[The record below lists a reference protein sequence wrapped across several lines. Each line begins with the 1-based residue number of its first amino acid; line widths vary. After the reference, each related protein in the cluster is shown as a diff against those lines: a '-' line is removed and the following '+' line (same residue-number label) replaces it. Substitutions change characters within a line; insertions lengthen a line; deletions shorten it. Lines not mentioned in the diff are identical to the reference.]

1 MGYAA
6 RAWVGGPFYFLIS
19 ISWMLGRIFNMSFP
33 CIMVRRDDDRN
44 VACAVETLSVE
55 NLPAGE
61 VLIEVT
67 CSSLNYKDALACQ
80 GHPGVMTQ
88 SPHVPG
94 IDAAGHVVESASND
108 FKQGDEVLVTG
119 YGLGSAHWGG
129 YSQFVRVPAE
139 WVVPLPKGLSL
150 DAAMAYGTAGFTA
163 AQSVAAIG
171 HAGIEPGAGEIVV
184 TGATGGVGS
193 LSIGILAKLGYQVAA
208 VTGKP
213 EQEAMLRQLGAQRI
227 LAREEVDETSKKPL
241 LRTRWAGAI
250 DTVGGNV
257 LSTLLRST
265 DHRGCVAACGLV
277 AGIELPLTVYPFIL
291 RGVSLVGIDS
301 AQCPRKE
308 RLEIWDRLA
317 GAWQIEGLEELARSI
332 KLSEV
337 PGEAAAMLAG
347 KTFGRILVRPEE

>member
-1 MGYAA
+1 MSEAA
-6 RAWVGGPFYFLIS
+6 E
-19 ISWMLGRIFNMSFP
+19 NFP
-33 CIMVRRDDDRN
+33 CLMVRRSDKK
-44 VACAVETLSVE
+44 VSCGIELLSTE
-55 NLPAGE
+55 QLPAGE
-61 VLIEVT
+61 VLIEVV

-80 GHPGVMTQ
+80 GHPGVVRNF
-88 SPHVPG
+88 PHVPG
-94 IDAAGHVVESASND
+94 IDAAGHVVESASAD
-108 FKQGDEVLVTG
+108 FKPGDEVLVTG
-119 YGLGSAHWGG
+119 YDLGSAHWGG
-129 YSQFVRVPAE
+129 YSQFVRVPAD
-139 WVVPLPKGLSL
+139 WAVPMPKGLSL
-150 DAAMAYGTAGFTA
+150 DQAMIYGTAGFTA
-163 AQSVAAIG
+163 AQSVAAIQ
-171 HAGIEPGAGEIVV
+171 HAGIKPGAGEIVV

-227 LAREEVDETSKKPL
+227 LAREEADDQSKKPL
-241 LRTRWAGAI
+241 LRARWAGAI

-291 RGVSLVGIDS
+291 RGVSLAGIDS

-308 RLEIWDRLA
+308 RLDIWNRLA
-317 GAWQIEGLEELARSI
+317 GAWQIEGLEKMTRSI

-337 PGEAAAMLAG
+337 PREAKAMLAG
-347 KTFGRILVRPEE
+347 KTFGRILVRPEA

>member
-1 MGYAA
+1 
-6 RAWVGGPFYFLIS
+6 
-19 ISWMLGRIFNMSFP
+19 
-33 CIMVRRDDDRN
+33 MVRRDDDRR
-44 VACAVETLSVE
+44 VACGIESLSTE
-55 NLPAGE
+55 QLPAGD
-61 VLIEVT
+61 VLIEVA

-80 GHPGVMTQ
+80 GHPGVVRNF
-88 SPHVPG
+88 PHVPG
-94 IDAAGHVVESASND
+94 IDAAGLVVESTSAD

-119 YGLGSAHWGG
+119 YDLGSARWGG
-129 YSQFVRVPAE
+129 YSKFVRVPAK
-139 WVVPLPKGLSL
+139 WVVPLPKGLTI
-150 DAAMAYGTAGFTA
+150 DQAMSYGTAGFTA

-171 HAGIEPGAGEIVV
+171 HAGIEPGEGEIVV

-193 LSIGILAKLGYQVAA
+193 LSIGLLAKLGYQVVA

-227 LAREEVDETSKKPL
+227 LAREEVDDPSEKSL
-241 LRTRWAGAI
+241 LRARWAGAI

-291 RGVSLVGIDS
+291 RGVSLAGIDS

-308 RLEIWDRLA
+308 RREIWDRLA
-317 GAWQIEGLEELARSI
+317 GAWQIEGLEEMTRSI
-332 KLSEV
+332 NLSEV
-337 PGEAAAMLAG
+337 PRMAEAMLAG
-347 KTFGRILVRPEE
+347 ETFGRILVRPEA